1 MTVLGSSVEVPQ
13 RQEGAG
19 LTGGRGEGTAREV
32 TEKGVGPHPRN
43 QEGGAVCRPRAA
55 EPSKDGVWGKVQCS
69 ERSSAWV
76 WWWAM
81 HFTGAQ
87 RVGSREQALQQ
98 GM

>member
-13 RQEGAG
+13 RQEGTG

-55 EPSKDGVWGKVQCS
+55 EPSNRMGSGG
-69 ERSSAWV
+69 RSSALKGPV
-76 WWWAM
+76 L
-81 HFTGAQ
+81 GCGGGQ
-87 RVGSREQALQQ
+87 CISQEPRE
-98 GM
+98 